1 MAKAKNTA
9 KATEAT
15 STEVTENAS
24 TEAKTTP
31 TETTETT
38 LAQTKETKKKKSIFE
53 LGSSYVEL
61 EELLED
67 DDITEAEFKEK
78 LLELNI
84 DTDAKIERY
93 LELANEYA
101 ARGNAEIAY
110 AKAAEDAI
118 SKKKKAGEA
127 DVNKSKALKNAVI
140 AVLKVRGDKQFVGKL
155 FKATIKKNQPSLE
168 YDSLDDIPDE
178 FKTPQEPKLDTNK
191 LKKYLKD
198 LEAEDKTCEFARLKY
213 SESLIVK

>member
-1 MAKAKNTA
+1 MAKAKNT
-9 KATEAT
+9 TEVT
-15 STEVTENAS
+15 STETNVTS
-24 TEAKTTP
+24 

-38 LAQTKETKKKKSIFE
+38 SAETKETKKKKTIFE

-93 LELANEYA
+93 LELANEYT

-127 DVNKSKALKNAVI
+127 DINKAKAMKNAVI
-140 AVLKVRGDKQFVGKL
+140 AVLKVRGDKQFIGKL

-191 LKKYLKD
+191 LKNYLKD
-198 LEAEDKTCEFARLKY
+198 LEAEKKTCEFARLKY
-213 SESLIVK
+213 SESLVIK